1 MLGALVEAGYHNDL
15 DWKKKSLSGARSTNL
30 PILSFIHSAII
41 YGSPQAPDIVLGAE
55 IC

>member
-1 MLGALVEAGYHNDL
+1 MGAGYHNDI
-15 DWKKKSLSGARSTNL
+15 DWKKNSLSGAGSTSL

-55 IC
+55 TC